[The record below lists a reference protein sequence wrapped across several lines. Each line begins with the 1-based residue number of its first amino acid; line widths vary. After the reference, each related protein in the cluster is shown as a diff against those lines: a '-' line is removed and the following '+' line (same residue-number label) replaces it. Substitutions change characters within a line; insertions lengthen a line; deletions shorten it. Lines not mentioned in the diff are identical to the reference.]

1 MRIISGQ
8 YKKKNLLLPDQ
19 KIKRPLRDYV
29 KESIFNYLLHNKDI
43 NFNFENI
50 IVLDIF
56 SGSGSFGIECL
67 SRGSNKV
74 FFVEKNAKAI
84 EVLEKNIN
92 SINSKDKCKIIKKDI
107 LNIDLSNLLHAK
119 VNLIF
124 LDPPFNYELW
134 NELIKKIY
142 LLKNKSSECIIIIH
156 QEVKKN
162 IRYDQYLNIFLQ
174 KKYGISLINFAR
186 FKL

>member
-8 YKKKNLLLPDQ
+8 YKKKKLLLPDQ
-19 KIKRPLRDYV
+19 NITRPLRDYV

-43 NFNFENI
+43 NFNFENSI
-50 IVLDIF
+50 ILDIF

-67 SRGSNKV
+67 SRGSAKV
-74 FFVEKNAKAI
+74 FFVEKNTKAI
-84 EVLEKNIN
+84 EVLEKNIS
-92 SINSKDKCKIIKKDI
+92 SINSKDKCKIINKDI
-107 LNIDLSNLLHAK
+107 LHIDLSNLLHTK

-142 LLKNKSSECIIIIH
+142 LLK
-156 QEVKKN
+156 KK
-162 IRYDQYLNIFLQ
+162 F
-174 KKYGISLINFAR
+174 S
-186 FKL
+186 